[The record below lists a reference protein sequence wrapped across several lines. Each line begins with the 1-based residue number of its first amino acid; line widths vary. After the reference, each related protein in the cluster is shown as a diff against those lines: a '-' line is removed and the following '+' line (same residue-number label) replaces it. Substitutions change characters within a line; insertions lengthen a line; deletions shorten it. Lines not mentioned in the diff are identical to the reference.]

1 MYGGSREIGQPG
13 SYLAQ
18 ASFRKFV
25 CVRGSVSSV
34 LRCVRGR
41 NEYRNNVSMGMTRRS
56 FYLLNL
62 RRISRDGAREERQE
76 RRKKR
81 GSGKKGGKVREN
93 EERRRRRWRYD
104 SSFSVY
110 RQYSHR
116 AVLKASRISIYLFG
130 ARKKEG
136 QPPSSSPWMMHRM
149 FTIKRE
155 NSFSAAS
162 RATTHLRN
170 VAVGTLADVILSQYH
185 DFVSMTT
192 RMRMGKKHRRP
203 SEFEIPTFPGREN
216 VGISKRTR
224 LVASIE
230 SCISRHRLFCW
241 CTESECMFFTA
252 FDKRWGLSDR

>member
-1 MYGGSREIGQPG
+1 MYVGSREIGQPG

-62 RRISRDGAREERQE
+62 SDESLGMGAGRTEKAEKEARKRKE
-76 RRKKR
+76 RRKGR
-81 GSGKKGGKVREN
+81 VN
-93 EERRRRRWRYD
+93 EERRRRRRRRRCRWRYD

-110 RQYSHR
+110 CQYSHR
-116 AVLKASRISIYLFG
+116 AVLKASRISIYLFE
-130 ARKKEG
+130 ARKRDSLRLPRFEWCTG
-136 QPPSSSPWMMHRM
+136 CWIM
-149 FTIKRE
+149 IKRE
-155 NSFSAAS
+155 MHFLLL

-170 VAVGTLADVILSQYH
+170 VAECCGSLADVLSEHH

-192 RMRMGKKHRRP
+192 RMRMVRKNIEDWVSLKFRHSRAERMCRNFKADSIGSVDRVVYLATSSLLLMRR
-203 SEFEIPTFPGREN
+203 ERMHVFHG
-216 VGISKRTR
+216 V
-224 LVASIE
+224 
-230 SCISRHRLFCW
+230 W
-241 CTESECMFFTA
+241 
-252 FDKRWGLSDR
+252 